1 MRGGALPPALLC
13 AALGFA
19 LAYAPVRGRVAGVV
33 GLILAAVIT
42 TFLPIPAGWVE
53 PVFAGCWISIAL
65 TSSSVHLPGGV
76 GERTAAL
83 LGLNAGVWAG
93 AVVAISGRP
102 LDLAI
107 ALPAVLVMAPA
118 AWLLATP
125 ARLGVKIVAS
135 WLIAVAALAG
145 TLPFVPTPGYV
156 QDHRE

>member
-19 LAYAPVRGRVAGVV
+19 LAHAPIRGRLAGLV
-33 GLILAAVIT
+33 GLILGALALV
-42 TFLPIPAGWVE
+42 FVPIPTGWIE

-65 TSSSVHLPGGV
+65 TAASVHLPGGL
-76 GERTAAL
+76 GDRTATV

-93 AVVAISGRP
+93 AVVALAGRP
-102 LDLAI
+102 IDLAV
-107 ALPAVLVMAPA
+107 ALPAVLVMVPA
-118 AWLLATP
+118 LWLLATP